1 VWVSK
6 GWGSSFEDGISWKV
20 GDGKD
25 VLFWEDCWL
34 GQDALKRVFPRL
46 FSMCPIKDAKVAE
59 IGSWSDGVWVWH
71 LAWCRS
77 LFEWE
82 KPLVDQLYQAL
93 LEVSLVLG
101 EADKW
106 VWKAGGLQTFSVSSA
121 YSLLRRDCEVVFS
134 PTYCKLWNCKVVP
147 STLVTA

>member
-1 VWVSK
+1 
-6 GWGSSFEDGISWKV
+6 
-20 GDGKD
+20 
-25 VLFWEDCWL
+25 
-34 GQDALKRVFPRL
+34 
-46 FSMCPIKDAKVAE
+46 M
-59 IGSWSDGVWVWH
+59 
-71 LAWCRS
+71 
-77 LFEWE
+77 
-82 KPLVDQLYQAL
+82 DQLYQAL